1 MCVSDVRVHISLITN
16 HEYTDEIHLKPI
28 DTCNIVRKKSRYYI
42 NLQTHA
48 KHMQLAQTPSIHHFS
63 LIILEENESQGK
75 FLLIIN
81 LPGYVLFDSTP
92 SG

>member
-1 MCVSDVRVHISLITN
+1 MCVSDVRIHISLTTN

-28 DTCNIVRKKSRYYI
+28 DTCNIVQKNSRYI
-42 NLQTHA
+42 NLQTHT
-48 KHMQLAQTPSIHHFS
+48 KHMHLAQTPSIHHFS
-63 LIILEENESQGK
+63 VIILEENDSQGN